1 MTSQPAAL
9 PPDMYASPAP
19 GARVGTAG
27 SYSSVAQTPQSARV
41 LASMAEDD
49 DDVMLMGE
57 DDESFGTLPTPFA
70 PDKAPESELATLE
83 SEKAALFREKSEIE
97 EEKQQIEMQ
106 ANFDKR
112 RYHVNKQRMEKTLM
126 DLQVNIRLKEDLI
139 SELSKNEHDAKDKMQ
154 AQYEEQMAAIA
165 ADRDAKHAELAKL
178 QNELAGLEGAVLSE
192 AEAKSEELLSE
203 AEAKN
208 EVLRRQMMDR
218 ESKVKSLQ
226 GQIHELEQ
234 AQKDQKKVLHAKL
247 LSERQVAK
255 LTDEIEKMR
264 SRSNGLK
271 SKLRDNKSQHERD
284 EKKHEKELNALRKET
299 EGFAKQ
305 IRQLERENSKQRQRL
320 KAKEE
325 EVVRLASRRRS
336 HPQGSRPATAPQ
348 RGSVGASAR
357 SSASSKS
364 RDKDQDAVLS
374 QAVEEGMRK
383 RLADQKAMLDTEVE
397 KHLGREEATQ
407 RLEKELAQREAAI
420 AEKEAALAERHA
432 LELRRMRN
440 SHSVNESMVEVNTR
454 LETLQE
460 QLEQGNFVG
469 VGQGSG
475 ELASD
480 PLSASVAGR
489 KAEAELSAL
498 RLQQEHAYR
507 ERAELEQRAK
517 SRQFLS
523 SQDEQLLFE
532 LEDRV
537 ETLDAQIEYKSSTI
551 REAEA
556 QLAQHAPGGGQDPID
571 SSAVARVMQ
580 AASPEA
586 RLLMEQYIGEVVKLK
601 QAEAEAGRGR
611 LLAEQHAQEREAQ
624 VEELENFL
632 RQQELELDRQLTQ
645 QAKEHELKT
654 QYLLKQ
660 IKPQTML
667 SVGSSGSTDTEKVM
681 RMKDEQI
688 SLLEKDVF
696 YYKHKKKEL
705 EAHVKDIVEA
715 GDATLQRYRTDE
727 RELSSLR
734 QVNRNLM
741 SELSNTKAYLQ
752 QLGPASQH
760 QAHAIR
766 ISKSQLQE
774 QLRPLS
780 REELQSRRGSPG

>member
-1 MTSQPAAL
+1 MSESQ
-9 PPDMYASPAP
+9 
-19 GARVGTAG
+19 RC
-27 SYSSVAQTPQSARV
+27 
-41 LASMAEDD
+41 
-49 DDVMLMGE
+49 
-57 DDESFGTLPTPFA
+57 
-70 PDKAPESELATLE
+70 
-83 SEKAALFREKSEIE
+83 
-97 EEKQQIEMQ
+97 
-106 ANFDKR
+106 
-112 RYHVNKQRMEKTLM
+112 
-126 DLQVNIRLKEDLI
+126 LQ
-139 SELSKNEHDAKDKMQ
+139 
-154 AQYEEQMAAIA
+154 
-165 ADRDAKHAELAKL
+165 
-178 QNELAGLEGAVLSE
+178 
-192 AEAKSEELLSE
+192 
-203 AEAKN
+203 
-208 EVLRRQMMDR
+208 
-218 ESKVKSLQ
+218 
-226 GQIHELEQ
+226 
-234 AQKDQKKVLHAKL
+234 
-247 LSERQVAK
+247 
-255 LTDEIEKMR
+255 
-264 SRSNGLK
+264 
-271 SKLRDNKSQHERD
+271 
-284 EKKHEKELNALRKET
+284 
-299 EGFAKQ
+299 
-305 IRQLERENSKQRQRL
+305 
-320 KAKEE
+320 
-325 EVVRLASRRRS
+325 
-336 HPQGSRPATAPQ
+336 
-348 RGSVGASAR
+348 
-357 SSASSKS
+357 
-364 RDKDQDAVLS
+364 
-374 QAVEEGMRK
+374 
-383 RLADQKAMLDTEVE
+383 
-397 KHLGREEATQ
+397 LGREEATQ
-407 RLEKELAQREAAI
+407 RLEKELAQRAAAI

-667 SVGSSGSTDTEKVM
+667 SV
-681 RMKDEQI
+681 
-688 SLLEKDVF
+688 
-696 YYKHKKKEL
+696 
-705 EAHVKDIVEA
+705 
-715 GDATLQRYRTDE
+715 
-727 RELSSLR
+727 
-734 QVNRNLM
+734 
-741 SELSNTKAYLQ
+741 
-752 QLGPASQH
+752 
-760 QAHAIR
+760 
-766 ISKSQLQE
+766 SK
-774 QLRPLS
+774 
-780 REELQSRRGSPG
+780 